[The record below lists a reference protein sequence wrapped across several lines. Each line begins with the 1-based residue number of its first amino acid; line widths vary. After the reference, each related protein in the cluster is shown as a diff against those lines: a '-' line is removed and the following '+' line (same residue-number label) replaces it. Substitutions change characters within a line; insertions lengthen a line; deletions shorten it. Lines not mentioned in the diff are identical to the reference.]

1 MYSDASDE
9 QLIQL
14 HLSGDPRGMEAI
26 YERYFD
32 KVYRLA
38 YSKLRTAQDAED
50 VTSAV
55 FLKLCKSLDSFRGE
69 AKFSTWIYTVANNAV
84 MDSIRRRRPSVSL
97 DADLRVDGGDSVP
110 REIEDDAPGPEDH
123 VADADFA
130 RYVYGKLNALPPGQR
145 SVIELRYFMELS
157 YQQIADQLG
166 VELGTVKS
174 RLNRAIAALRSLVS
188 TEEEVKAS
196 AVR

>member
-84 MDSIRRRRPSVSL
+84 MDSIRRRRPNVSL
-97 DADLRVDGGDSVP
+97 DADLRVDGGDWVP
-110 REIEDDAPGPEDH
+110 REIEDNAPGPEDH
-123 VADADFA
+123 VADADLA
-130 RYVYGKLNALPPGQR
+130 RYVYSKLDALPPGQR

-196 AVR
+196 AFR

>member
-32 KVYRLA
+32 RVYRLA

-130 RYVYGKLNALPPGQR
+130 RYVYSKLDALPPGQR

-196 AVR
+196 AFR

>member
-1 MYSDASDE
+1 
-9 QLIQL
+9 
-14 HLSGDPRGMEAI
+14 MEAI

-32 KVYRLA
+32 RIYRFA
-38 YSKLRTAQDAED
+38 YSRLRSAQDAED
-50 VTSAV
+50 VTSAI

-84 MDSIRRRRPSVSL
+84 MDSVRRRRPSVSL
-97 DADLRVDGGDSVP
+97 DADLRIDGDDSVP
-110 REIEDDAPGPEDH
+110 REIEDDAPGPDDR

-130 RYVYGKLNALPPGQR
+130 RYVYSKLDVLPPAQR
-145 SVIELRYFMELS
+145 SVIELRFFMELS

-196 AVR
+196 AFR

>member
-130 RYVYGKLNALPPGQR
+130 RYVYSRLDALPPGQR

-196 AVR
+196 AFR

>member
-1 MYSDASDE
+1 MYSEAADE

-32 KVYRLA
+32 RIYRFA
-38 YSKLRTAQDAED
+38 YSRLRSAQDAED
-50 VTSAV
+50 VTSAI

-84 MDSIRRRRPSVSL
+84 MDSVRRRRPSVSL
-97 DADLRVDGGDSVP
+97 DADLRIDGDDSVP
-110 REIEDDAPGPEDH
+110 REIEDDAPGPDDR

-130 RYVYGKLNALPPGQR
+130 RYVYSKLDVLPPAQR
-145 SVIELRYFMELS
+145 SVIELRFFMELS

-196 AVR
+196 AFR

>member
-32 KVYRLA
+32 RVYRLA

-130 RYVYGKLNALPPGQR
+130 RYVYGKLDALPPGQR

-188 TEEEVKAS
+188 AEEEVKAS
-196 AVR
+196 AFR

>member
-32 KVYRLA
+32 RIYRLA
-38 YSKLRTAQDAED
+38 YSKLRSAQDAED
-50 VTSAV
+50 VTSAI
-55 FLKLCKSLDSFRGE
+55 FLKLCRSLDSFRGE
-69 AKFSTWIYTVANNAV
+69 AKFSTWIYTVANNAA

-97 DADLRVDGGDSVP
+97 DADLRVDGGDFVP
-110 REIEDDAPGPEDH
+110 REVEDDAPGPEDH

-130 RYVYGKLNALPPGQR
+130 RYVYSKLDALPPGQR

-188 TEEEVKAS
+188 TEEEVKAR
-196 AVR
+196 ALR

>member
-32 KVYRLA
+32 RIYRFA
-38 YSKLRTAQDAED
+38 YSRLRSAQDAED
-50 VTSAV
+50 VTSAI

-84 MDSIRRRRPSVSL
+84 MDSVRRRRPSVSL
-97 DADLRVDGGDSVP
+97 DADLRIDGDDSVP
-110 REIEDDAPGPEDH
+110 REIEDDAPGPDDR

-130 RYVYGKLNALPPGQR
+130 RYVYSKLDALPPAQR
-145 SVIELRYFMELS
+145 SVIELRFFMELS

-196 AVR
+196 AFR

>member
-1 MYSDASDE
+1 MYSDMSDE

-14 HLSGDPRGMEAI
+14 HLSGDPGGMEII

-32 KVYRLA
+32 RVYRLA
-38 YSKLRTAQDAED
+38 YSKLRSAQDAED
-50 VTSAV
+50 VTSAI
-55 FLKLCKSLDSFRGE
+55 FLKLCRSLNSFRGE

-84 MDSIRRRRPSVSL
+84 MDFTRRRRYSMSL
-97 DADLRVDGGDSVP
+97 DADLQTGDGDFVP
-110 REIEDDAPGPEDH
+110 REIEDDAPGPEDR
-123 VADADFA
+123 VANADFA
-130 RYVYGKLNALPPGQR
+130 RYVYSKLDALPPGQR

-196 AVR
+196 AFR

>member
-32 KVYRLA
+32 RVYRLA

-130 RYVYGKLNALPPGQR
+130 RYVYGKLDALPPGQR

-196 AVR
+196 AFR

>member
-32 KVYRLA
+32 RVYRLA

-130 RYVYGKLNALPPGQR
+130 RYVYSKLDALPPGQR

>member
-32 KVYRLA
+32 RIYRFA
-38 YSKLRTAQDAED
+38 YSRLRSAQDAED
-50 VTSAV
+50 VTSAI

-84 MDSIRRRRPSVSL
+84 MDSVRRRRPSVSL
-97 DADLRVDGGDSVP
+97 DADLRIDGDDSVP
-110 REIEDDAPGPEDH
+110 REIEDDAPGPDDR

-130 RYVYGKLNALPPGQR
+130 RYVYSKLDVLPPAQR
-145 SVIELRYFMELS
+145 SVIELRFFMELS

-196 AVR
+196 AFR

>member
-32 KVYRLA
+32 RVYRLA
-38 YSKLRTAQDAED
+38 YSKLRSVQDAED
-50 VTSAV
+50 VTSAI
-55 FLKLCKSLDSFRGE
+55 FLKLCRSLDSFRGE
-69 AKFSTWIYTVANNAV
+69 AKFSTWIYTVASNAV
-84 MDSIRRRRPSVSL
+84 MDSIRRRRPNVSL
-97 DADLRVDGGDSVP
+97 DADLRIDGGDSVP
-110 REIEDDAPGPEDH
+110 REIEDDAPGPEDR

-130 RYVYGKLNALPPGQR
+130 RYVYSKLDALPPGQR

-174 RLNRAIAALRSLVS
+174 RLNRAVTALRSLVS
-188 TEEEVKAS
+188 VEEEVKAS
-196 AVR
+196 ASR

>member
-130 RYVYGKLNALPPGQR
+130 RYVYSKLDALPPGQR

-174 RLNRAIAALRSLVS
+174 RLNRAVTALRSLVS
-188 TEEEVKAS
+188 VEEEVKAS
-196 AVR
+196 ASR